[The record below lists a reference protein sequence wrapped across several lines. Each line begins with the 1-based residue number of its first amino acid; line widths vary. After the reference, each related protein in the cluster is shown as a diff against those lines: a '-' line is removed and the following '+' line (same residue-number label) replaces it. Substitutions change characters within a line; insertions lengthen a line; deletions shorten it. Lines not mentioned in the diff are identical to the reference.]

1 MKTPAGSCRDL
12 IDRIIPAEEKDLTEF
27 IVRFLTIGDNIIQTF
42 IIERLAF
49 GVRLFFSL
57 RGFNAW
63 NHRPPPTSLCDDAR
77 HLILSQ
83 ATKTSSARFQS

>member
-1 MKTPAGSCRDL
+1 MKKPAGSCRDL

-49 GVRLFFSL
+49 GVRSLLFIES
-57 RGFNAW
+57 
-63 NHRPPPTSLCDDAR
+63 
-77 HLILSQ
+77 I
-83 ATKTSSARFQS
+83 